1 MKYQIPDIAID
12 DFVKSLDIA
21 INYCKMLKKGAHDI
35 KECREFYENMI
46 SYIEEI
52 KEELLETRGE
62 FKLDFN
68 YFFMIFSLIEVK
80 NPLVNA
86 LVLKIF
92 SDSAKSGLANRGIYG
107 ITRIMGTE
115 ANKSLMRM
123 VPFILKYKIKNGYED
138 EFLLAY
144 KEYLADCGS
153 ILGANAVVFTED
165 KDNLRTLD
173 MHLKEVIASNVST
186 MISYVY
192 NYDKDYKDLIEIKDT
207 REEKVIKTN
216 NAKAYTKENKVY
228 DYIKGSEIK
237 RLCSPKE
244 FKKILEREGY
254 GDSAINNMLLRMI
267 NAIMISPLKNN
278 LVRESLDREYQEKW
292 DYIIENKDNYLG
304 IDLSYIYEL
313 FYTVP
318 GIDILNNMGIG
329 YRGYG
334 LEKEDIDELMRDAID
349 CVYNHL
355 RKENKTFCLKK

>member
-1 MKYQIPDIAID
+1 
-12 DFVKSLDIA
+12 
-21 INYCKMLKKGAHDI
+21 
-35 KECREFYENMI
+35 
-46 SYIEEI
+46 
-52 KEELLETRGE
+52 
-62 FKLDFN
+62 
-68 YFFMIFSLIEVK
+68 
-80 NPLVNA
+80 
-86 LVLKIF
+86 
-92 SDSAKSGLANRGIYG
+92 
-107 ITRIMGTE
+107 
-115 ANKSLMRM
+115 MRM
-123 VPFILKYKIKNGYED
+123 VPFILKYKIKKGYED
-138 EFLLAY
+138 EFLQAY

-244 FKKILEREGY
+244 FKKILDSEGY

-278 LVRESLDREYQEKW
+278 LVRESLD
-292 DYIIENKDNYLG
+292 
-304 IDLSYIYEL
+304 
-313 FYTVP
+313 
-318 GIDILNNMGIG
+318 
-329 YRGYG
+329 
-334 LEKEDIDELMRDAID
+334 KE
-349 CVYNHL
+349 
-355 RKENKTFCLKK
+355 